1 MNVIFSYGL
10 GMHGNDCVEMIGR
23 VRFMR
28 IGYASETGLVES
40 ILGEY
45 DFSAANDWL
54 ESILPEQGLRIEEML
69 EQMFHGELP
78 LDPAGLLNTV
88 IECIAAEWAARKEL
102 FCVILLCGLLT
113 AVCRNISGLYDNKQI
128 MNMGTYLIQALL
140 GGYLMIAFHDIV
152 RIVGESIGRLI
163 ELLHVMLPAYFITAG
178 VAVGAGTATGLY
190 EIEMVVIYLLEVLF
204 QLILCPMVSAAMVL
218 SVMSG
223 ITGNESM
230 KYLLKLHNKIF
241 KWILRISMALVG
253 GFSMMQG
260 LFAPVLDGVSYGT
273 AQKLLAALP
282 GLGNITDTTMQMVSG
297 SLLLIKNSIGI
308 VILSLIVLVCMIPM
322 ARVLLVVLIVHL
334 GSALVGL
341 VTDAGPVTLLER
353 AGNCCMQMFRLLVS
367 AVLLNF
373 MIIAIVASCRL
384 I

>member
-1 MNVIFSYGL
+1 M
-10 GMHGNDCVEMIGR
+10 EM
-23 VRFMR
+23 
-28 IGYASETGLVES
+28 GYASGTGLVES

-45 DFSAANDWL
+45 DFSAVDDWL
-54 ESILPEQGLRIEEML
+54 ESILPEQGLRIEQML
-69 EQMFHGELP
+69 EQLLYGELP
-78 LDPAGLLNTV
+78 LDPIRLLDMG
-88 IECIAAEWAARKEL
+88 IECVLAEWTARKEL

-113 AVCRNISGLYDNKQI
+113 AVCRNISGLYENKQI
-128 MNMGTYLIQALL
+128 MSMGTYLIQALL
-140 GGYLMIAFHDIV
+140 GGYLMAAFYDIV
-152 RIVGESIGRLI
+152 RIVGESISRLI
-163 ELLHVMLPAYFITAG
+163 ELLHMMLPAYFITAG

-204 QLILCPMVSAAMVL
+204 QLVLFPMVSAAMIL

-230 KYLLKLHNKIF
+230 KYLLKLHNRLF

-273 AQKLLAALP
+273 AQKILAALP

-297 SLLLIKNSIGI
+297 SLLLIKNSIG
-308 VILSLIVLVCMIPM
+308 VVMLSLIVLVCILPMI
-322 ARVLLVVLIVHL
+322 RVLTVVLIVHL
-334 GSALVGL
+334 GSALIGL
-341 VTDAGPVTLLER
+341 VTDTGPVTLLER
-353 AGNCCMQMFRLLVS
+353 AGSCCMQMLRLLAS

-373 MIIAIVASCRL
+373 MVIAIVASCRL
-384 I
+384 N

>member
-1 MNVIFSYGL
+1 
-10 GMHGNDCVEMIGR
+10 MIG
-23 VRFMR
+23 

-54 ESILPEQGLRIEEML
+54 ESILPDQGLRIEEML
-69 EQMFHGELP
+69 EQLLYGNLP
-78 LDPAGLLNTV
+78 LKPVELLNMGM
-88 IECIAAEWAARKEL
+88 ECIIGEWAARKEL

-113 AVCRNISGLYDNKQI
+113 AVCRNISGLYENKQI

-140 GGYLMIAFHDIV
+140 GSYLMVAFYDIV

-204 QLILCPMVSAAMVL
+204 QLVLCPMVSAAMVL

-230 KYLLKLHNKIF
+230 KYLLKLHNKLF

-297 SLLLIKNSIGI
+297 SLLLIKNSIGV
-308 VILSLIVLVCMIPM
+308 VILSLIILVCMIPM
-322 ARVLLVVLIVHL
+322 ARVLFVVLIVHL
-334 GSALVGL
+334 GSALIGL

-353 AGNCCMQMFRLLVS
+353 TGNCCMQMFRLLVS

-373 MIIAIVASCRL
+373 MIIAIVASCR

>member
-1 MNVIFSYGL
+1 MG
-10 GMHGNDCVEMIGR
+10 
-23 VRFMR
+23 
-28 IGYASETGLVES
+28 IGYASETGFVGS
-40 ILGEY
+40 ILEEY

-54 ESILPEQGLRIEEML
+54 ESILPDQGLRIEEML
-69 EQMFHGELP
+69 EQMFQGDLP
-78 LDPAGLLNTV
+78 LDPMGLINMG
-88 IECIAAEWAARKEL
+88 IECVISEWSARKEL

-113 AVCRNISGLYDNKQI
+113 AVCRNISGLYENKQI

-140 GGYLMIAFHDIV
+140 GGYLMAAFYDIV
-152 RIVGESIGRLI
+152 RIVGDGIGSLI
-163 ELLHVMLPAYFITAG
+163 ELLHIMLPAYFITAG
-178 VAVGAGTATGLY
+178 VAVGVGTATGLY

-204 QLILCPMVSAAMVL
+204 QLVLCPMVSAAMIL

-230 KYLLKLHNKIF
+230 KYLLKLHNKVF
-241 KWILRISMALVG
+241 KWILKISMALVG

-260 LFAPVLDGVSYGT
+260 LFAPALDGVSYGA
-273 AQKLLAALP
+273 AQKFLAALP

-308 VILSLIVLVCMIPM
+308 IILSLIILVCMVPIT
-322 ARVLLVVLIVHL
+322 RVFLVVLIVHL
-334 GSALVGL
+334 GGALVGL

-353 AGNCCMQMFRLLVS
+353 TGSCCMQMFRLLVS

-373 MIIAIVASCRL
+373 MIIAIVASCRSV
-384 I
+384 

>member
-1 MNVIFSYGL
+1 M
-10 GMHGNDCVEMIGR
+10 EM
-23 VRFMR
+23 
-28 IGYASETGLVES
+28 GYASGTGLVES

-45 DFSAANDWL
+45 DFSTVNDWL

-69 EQMFHGELP
+69 EQLLYGELP
-78 LDPAGLLNTV
+78 LDPIKLLDMG
-88 IECIAAEWAARKEL
+88 IECIIAEWTSRKEL
-102 FCVILLCGLLT
+102 FCVILLCGILT
-113 AVCRNISGLYDNKQI
+113 AVCRNISGLYENKQI
-128 MNMGTYLIQALL
+128 MSMGTYLIQALL
-140 GGYLMIAFHDIV
+140 GGYLMAAFYDIV
-152 RIVGESIGRLI
+152 RIVGESLSRLI
-163 ELLHVMLPAYFITAG
+163 ELLHMMLPAYFITAG

-204 QLILCPMVSAAMVL
+204 QLVLFPMVSAAMIL

-230 KYLLKLHNKIF
+230 KYLLKLHNRLF

-273 AQKLLAALP
+273 AQKILAALP

-308 VILSLIVLVCMIPM
+308 VILSLIVLVCVLPM
-322 ARVLLVVLIVHL
+322 VRVLVVVLIVHL

-341 VTDAGPVTLLER
+341 VTDAGPITLLER
-353 AGNCCMQMFRLLVS
+353 TGNCCMQMLRLLVS

-373 MIIAIVASCRL
+373 MVIAIVASCK
-384 I
+384 IY

>member
-1 MNVIFSYGL
+1 M
-10 GMHGNDCVEMIGR
+10 EM
-23 VRFMR
+23 
-28 IGYASETGLVES
+28 GYASGTGLVES

-45 DFSAANDWL
+45 DFSAVDDWL
-54 ESILPEQGLRIEEML
+54 ESILPEQGLRIEQML
-69 EQMFHGELP
+69 EQLLYGELP
-78 LDPAGLLNTV
+78 LDPIRLLDMG
-88 IECIAAEWAARKEL
+88 IECVLAEWTARKEL

-113 AVCRNISGLYDNKQI
+113 AVCRNISGLYENKQI
-128 MNMGTYLIQALL
+128 MSMGTYLIQALL
-140 GGYLMIAFHDIV
+140 GGYLMAAFYDIV
-152 RIVGESIGRLI
+152 RIVGESISRLI
-163 ELLHVMLPAYFITAG
+163 ELLHMMLPAYFITAG

-204 QLILCPMVSAAMVL
+204 QLVLFPMVSAAMIL

-230 KYLLKLHNKIF
+230 KYLLKLHNRLF

-273 AQKLLAALP
+273 AQKILAALP

-297 SLLLIKNSIGI
+297 SLLLIKNSIG
-308 VILSLIVLVCMIPM
+308 VVMLSLIVLVCILPMI
-322 ARVLLVVLIVHL
+322 RVLTVVLIVHL
-334 GSALVGL
+334 GSALIGL
-341 VTDAGPVTLLER
+341 VTDTGPVTLLER
-353 AGNCCMQMFRLLVS
+353 AGSCCMQMLRLLVS

-373 MIIAIVASCRL
+373 MVIAIVASCRL
-384 I
+384 N

>member
-1 MNVIFSYGL
+1 MGT
-10 GMHGNDCVEMIGR
+10 
-23 VRFMR
+23 
-28 IGYASETGLVES
+28 GYASETGLVET

-45 DFSAANDWL
+45 DFAAANDWL
-54 ESILPEQGLRIEEML
+54 ESILPDTGLRIEEML
-69 EQMFHGELP
+69 DQLLHGELP
-78 LDPAGLLNTV
+78 LDPIGLLNMG
-88 IECIAAEWAARKEL
+88 IECIADEWNARKEL

-113 AVCRNISGLYDNKQI
+113 AVCRNISGLYENKQI
-128 MNMGTYLIQALL
+128 MNMGIYLIQALL
-140 GGYLMIAFHDIV
+140 GGYLMVAFYDIV
-152 RIVGESIGRLI
+152 RIVGDSIGSLI

-204 QLILCPMVSAAMVL
+204 QLVLCPMVSAAMIL

-230 KYLLKLHNKIF
+230 KYLLKLHNKVF
-241 KWILRISMALVG
+241 RWILRISMALVG

-260 LFAPVLDGVSYGT
+260 LFAPVLDGVSYGA

-282 GLGNITDTTMQMVSG
+282 GLGNVTDATMQMVSG
-297 SLLLIKNSIGI
+297 SLMLIKNSIGI
-308 VILSLIVLVCMIPM
+308 VILSLIVIVCMIPM
-322 ARVLLVVLIVHL
+322 VRVLFVVLIVHL

-353 AGNCCMQMFRLLVS
+353 TGICCMQMFRIMAS

-373 MIIAIVASCRL
+373 MIIAIVASCR
-384 I
+384 IY